1 MYRQEPFV
9 YKEIANIDPN
19 VDFRVNIIG
28 KIIEKREDMIIVDD
42 GTGNIIVNLSSDTV
56 MPKLEGNEMVRV
68 FGIVLPT
75 QPLQMQAEIIQD
87 FSDLNLEILKTWKKI
102 YNDFGKEG

>member
-1 MYRQEPFV
+1 MHRQEPFV

-19 VDFRVNIIG
+19 VDFRINIIG
-28 KIIEKREDMIIVDD
+28 KIIEKKEDMLIVDD

-56 MPKLEGNEMVRV
+56 RPELKGNEMVRV

-75 QPLQMQAEIIQD
+75 QPLQMQANIIQD
-87 FSDLNLEILKTWKKI
+87 FSNLNLEILKTWKKI
-102 YNDFGKEG
+102 YHDFKEEE